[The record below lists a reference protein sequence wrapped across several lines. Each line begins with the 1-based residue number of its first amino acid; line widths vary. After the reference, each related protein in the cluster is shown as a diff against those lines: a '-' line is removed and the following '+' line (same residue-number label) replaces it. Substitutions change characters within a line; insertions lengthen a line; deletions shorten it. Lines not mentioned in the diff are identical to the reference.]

1 MAAPYSLDL
10 RRKVLQACDDDT
22 IRSGR
27 IVWQQD
33 QERKQRKTRYGDRDT
48 TYKLAA

>member
-22 IRSGR
+22 IR
-27 IVWQQD
+27 
-33 QERKQRKTRYGDRDT
+33 KQGLQVIFA
-48 TYKLAA
+48 KLDNYSAAVHRGTP